1 MAEDVRYK
9 IYSQYLKNK
18 YGEKVYKLP
27 VNLPVTCPN
36 KINGMGGCTFCS
48 EEGTGFEAMPSQK
61 SVTEQLMVT
70 KEKIEKKYKAHK
82 FIAYFQNYTNT
93 YLPLSQFENYLSE
106 AAEVE
111 EVVEISVSTRPDC
124 IHEKY
129 LDSLKKIQEIYKKEI
144 TIELGLQTANYHT
157 LMKIN
162 RGHRLAEFLGAV
174 LMIQRYGFE
183 ICVHVI
189 PNLPYDTLEDVIE
202 TARILS
208 ILPISQ
214 VKLHS
219 LYIAKGTKL
228 EQDYLEG
235 RIQICTREEYY
246 ERIAWFLMNLRED
259 MVIERLFSRIPE
271 EDSVFSNWGM
281 SWWKCQEEFLTYMQ
295 EHDYYQGKVS
305 NQILAEPIIKAG
317 FLNQ

>member
-1 MAEDVRYK
+1 MAEKVRYK
-9 IYSQYLKNK
+9 IYSEYLKGK

-36 KINGMGGCTFCS
+36 KKNGMGGCTFCS
-48 EEGTGFEAMPSQK
+48 EEGTGFEAMSSQK

-93 YLPLSQFENYLSE
+93 YLPLSKFENYLSE
-106 AAEVE
+106 AATVE
-111 EVVEISVSTRPDC
+111 DVVEISVSTRPDC
-124 IHEKY
+124 IHERY
-129 LDSLKKIQEIYKKEI
+129 LESLKKIQETYGKQI
-144 TIELGLQTANYHT
+144 TLELGLQTVNYHT
-157 LMKIN
+157 LAKIN
-162 RGHRLAEFLGAV
+162 RGHGLAEFIGSV
-174 LMIQRYGFE
+174 LMIQKYGFE

-189 PNLPYDTLEDVIE
+189 PNLPYDTLKDVIE

-208 ILPISQ
+208 VLPISQ

-219 LYIAKGTKL
+219 LYIAKGTQM
-228 EQDYLEG
+228 ERDYLDG

-246 ERIAWFLMNLRED
+246 ERLAWFLMNLRED
-259 MVIERLFSRIPE
+259 IVIERLFSRIPE
-271 EDSVFSNWGM
+271 EDSSFSNWGI

-295 EHDYYQGKVS
+295 EQDYYQGKVS
-305 NQILAEPIIKAG
+305 SQILAEPIIKAD